1 MAIKLIIRSMIRPM
15 IRGALGLMMGAAII
29 GASTPSFAQGG
40 PDGPGG
46 PPPPYEGDEGGDR
59 GPHGQ
64 GDGKGKHGNRMLE
77 EMDADKDGSISKGEF
92 LMGME
97 GKFNEL
103 DSDGDGVATP
113 DELKAHHNA
122 KRAEMKEKFSK
133 MKEKRRMKQDSAQE
147 DADK

>member
-1 MAIKLIIRSMIRPM
+1 MAVKFEMRPI
-15 IRGALGLMMGAAII
+15 IRGALGLMMGAAMLS
-29 GASTPSFAQGG
+29 ASTSSFAEGG

-46 PPPPYEGDEGGDR
+46 PPPPYDGGEGGDR
-59 GPHGQ
+59 GAHGQ
-64 GDGKGKHGNRMLE
+64 GDGKGKHGDRMLE

-113 DELKAHHNA
+113 DELKAHHKA

-133 MKEKRRMKQDSAQE
+133 MKEKRRMKQGSAQE